1 MICDRISNE
10 CFEDAVDSTALNRK
24 ARQNKGKD
32 ECYKVFRIELMLT
45 VSATCLFNVPLATIS
60 LIQQRFQLAIYN
72 LLPMLDGELKHIG
85 MTK

>member
-1 MICDRISNE
+1 
-10 CFEDAVDSTALNRK
+10 
-24 ARQNKGKD
+24 
-32 ECYKVFRIELMLT
+32 MLT
-45 VSATCLFNVPLATIS
+45 VSATCLFNVPFATIS